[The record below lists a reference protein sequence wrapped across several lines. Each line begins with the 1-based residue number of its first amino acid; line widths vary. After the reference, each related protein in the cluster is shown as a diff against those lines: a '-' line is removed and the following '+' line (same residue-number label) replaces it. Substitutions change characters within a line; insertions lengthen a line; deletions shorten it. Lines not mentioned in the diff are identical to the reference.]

1 MGLVGPVLPTT
12 TPLAPTCCEA
22 GDPTC
27 ASSLALLLFVLSQ
40 EPEKPKLLG
49 LIFSETK
56 HDHNGKKGNSVLS
69 TKSGFVLYRRDLILA
84 L

>member
-22 GDPTC
+22 GDPTR
-27 ASSLALLLFVLSQ
+27 ASSLALLLFVQSQ

-56 HDHNGKKGNSVLS
+56 HDHNGKKVTVYFQQRVALCF
-69 TKSGFVLYRRDLILA
+69 TDVILF
-84 L
+84 